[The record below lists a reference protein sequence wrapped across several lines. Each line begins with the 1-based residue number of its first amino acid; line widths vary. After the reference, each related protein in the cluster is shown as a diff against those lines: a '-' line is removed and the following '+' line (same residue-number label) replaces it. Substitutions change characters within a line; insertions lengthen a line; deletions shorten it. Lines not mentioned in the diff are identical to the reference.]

1 MSLRFHEISEAGH
14 RILNPYTEDKLRLL
28 GEVSGARPGTRIL
41 DLACGK
47 GELLCRWAEWFG
59 AEGVGV
65 DISPVFLFD
74 AESRA
79 RELAVDDRVSFVL
92 SDARTYAIEPD
103 AFDIAACI
111 GATWI
116 GDGLV
121 GTARMLLPAIRP
133 GGLVL
138 IGEPYWTEPPPDAA
152 YEALGLGRDE
162 CASLEGTMDR
172 IESAGLELVE
182 MVLANQDSWDRYEA
196 GQWRTVSDWLAAN
209 PDHPMHADMRTFLEQ
224 NRRAHL
230 AWQRRYLGWGVF
242 VTRPR

>member
-14 RILNPYTEDKLRLL
+14 RILNPFTEDKLRLL
-28 GEVSGARPGTRIL
+28 GEVSRAGRGTHIL
-41 DLACGK
+41 DLGCGK

-59 AEGVGV
+59 SGGVGV
-65 DISPVFLFD
+65 DISSVFLAD

-79 RELAVDDRVSFVL
+79 HELAVNDRVSFVS
-92 SDARTYAIEPD
+92 SDARTYAIEAA

-121 GTARMLLPAIRP
+121 GTARMLLPALRP

-138 IGEPYWTEPPPDAA
+138 LGEPYWAEPPPGEA
-152 YEALGLGRDE
+152 YEALGLGRDDYT
-162 CASLEGTMDR
+162 SLEGTLDR

-182 MVLANQDSWDRYEA
+182 MVLANPDSWDRYEA
-196 GQWRTVSDWLAAN
+196 SQWRTVSDWLIAHSDDPIRDELRA
-209 PDHPMHADMRTFLEQ
+209 FVEK

-230 AWQRRYLGWGVF
+230 AYQRRYLGWGVF
-242 VTRPR
+242 VARPR